1 MSRFLF
7 RLQRVLELR
16 ARHEQEVATSLA
28 RALDRADETREAHE
42 MLAQIRKAGT
52 EQLSAAH
59 SANVTVGQLQN
70 IGYVLE
76 QLDQHVNLAADS
88 AEAART
94 GVADA
99 EQALTAAHQARRVLD
114 RLRERQLGEWNHA
127 QTQSDQQR
135 MDTLALGRFIS
146 QNSQLANEK

>member
-1 MSRFLF
+1 VSRFLF

-16 ARHEQEVATSLA
+16 AQHEQAVATSLA

-42 MLAQIRKAGT
+42 MLAQIRKAGA

-76 QLDQHVNLAADS
+76 QLDQHVTMAADS
-88 AEAART
+88 ADAART
-94 GVADA
+94 GVSDA
-99 EQALTAAHQARRVLD
+99 EQELTVAHQARRMLD
-114 RLRERQLGEWNHA
+114 RLRERQLGEWTQA
-127 QTQSDQQR
+127 QSQDDRQR
-135 MDTLALGRFIS
+135 MDTFALSRFIS
-146 QNSQLANEK
+146 QNPQLTNEK